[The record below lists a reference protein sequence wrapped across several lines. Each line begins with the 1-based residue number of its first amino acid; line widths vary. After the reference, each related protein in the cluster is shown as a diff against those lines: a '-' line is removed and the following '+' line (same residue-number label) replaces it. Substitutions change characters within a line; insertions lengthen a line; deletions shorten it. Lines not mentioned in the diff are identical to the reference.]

1 MTSIYDD
8 VRKLYEAL
16 DQSDLKVAKEVMR
29 RLIIHGVDKT
39 FIRDMLKTVALEKMM
54 EHLYDEV
61 VKEPKEA

>member
-16 DQSDLKVAKEVMR
+16 DQSDLKVAKETMR

-61 VKEPKEA
+61 VKEKPQE

>member
-1 MTSIYDD
+1 VTSIYDD

-16 DQSDLKVAKEVMR
+16 DQSDLKTAKETLR
-29 RLIIHGVDKT
+29 RLIVHGVNKD
-39 FIRDMLKTVALEKMM
+39 FIREMLKTVALEKMM

>member
-1 MTSIYDD
+1 VTSIYDD

-16 DQSDLKVAKEVMR
+16 DQSDLKSAKEVMR
-29 RLIIHGVDKT
+29 RLIVHGVDKD
-39 FIRDMLKTVALEKMM
+39 FIREMLKTVALEKMM